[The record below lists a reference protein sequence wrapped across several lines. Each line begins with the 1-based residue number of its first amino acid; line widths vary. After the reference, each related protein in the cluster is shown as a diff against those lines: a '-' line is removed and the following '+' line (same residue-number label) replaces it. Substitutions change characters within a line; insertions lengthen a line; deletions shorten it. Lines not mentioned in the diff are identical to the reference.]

1 MSMSEYLQVWRVRVQ
16 ESDVERLLELEPKAI
31 AEARQLCPDLLGA
44 DLVDLGDGTWFH
56 VLRWSRPDG
65 DEQLMRHAERFDA
78 VEKMHALMA
87 DGEQIGRGEI
97 VSGAV

>member
-1 MSMSEYLQVWRVRVQ
+1 MSMSEYLQVWRVRVR

-31 AEARQLCPDLLGA
+31 AEARQRN
-44 DLVDLGDGTWFH
+44 GTWFH

-97 VSGAV
+97 VTGAA